1 MEHYEHHEHHG
12 HRERHHE
19 KTEEL
24 IEHFEE
30 ELEDACEYYELAD
43 EYPECA
49 HLFHRIGREEVTHAY
64 HLREKLLEMGH
75 DFSEEHKEKWH
86 KVLRKYGWE

>member
-1 MEHYEHHEHHG
+1 MEHYDHHEHHE

-19 KTEEL
+19 KMEEL
-24 IEHFEE
+24 IERFEE
-30 ELEDACEYYELAD
+30 EIEDACEYYELAD

-49 HLFHRIGREEVTHAY
+49 HLFHKIGREEVTHAY

-75 DFSEEHKEKWH
+75 EFSEEHKEKWH